1 MDIND
6 RDEKLLLND
15 PNIGQLWKERYNN
28 MQNKERKDNWYSV
41 TGVDY
46 DRVFVREYTHNDKF
60 SYSVILQA
68 GYDRSFVNL
77 NGKDGTTIFN
87 RYIDQI
93 RLLRRSSEDLD
104 WQCLILYNL
113 DKQTLIGSTLLH
125 KNRFWCERQIDN
137 RNKTGSLGTFVE
149 DRNYREIPYSAFI
162 ERDITQ
168 LKSWSK
174 WQEIL

>member
-1 MDIND
+1 
-6 RDEKLLLND
+6 
-15 PNIGQLWKERYNN
+15 
-28 MQNKERKDNWYSV
+28 
-41 TGVDY
+41 
-46 DRVFVREYTHNDKF
+46 
-60 SYSVILQA
+60 LQA

-87 RYIDQI
+87 RYIDQIKTGLMLTGYDHI